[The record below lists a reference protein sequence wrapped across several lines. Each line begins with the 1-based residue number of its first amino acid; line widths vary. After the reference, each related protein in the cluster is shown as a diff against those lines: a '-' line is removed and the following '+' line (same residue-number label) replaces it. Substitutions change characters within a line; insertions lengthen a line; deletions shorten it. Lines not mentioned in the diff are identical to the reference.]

1 MYLLP
6 KIDKRLEN
14 APGRP
19 VILNY
24 ATPTE
29 KVSEF
34 VDHHLQP
41 IIKSGASYTKDTES
55 FLSKLKGIVMQNEKA
70 LINDHLR
77 VPKVSSKL
85 HIPTIDNF
93 TLMYP

>member
-55 FLSKLKGIVMQNEKA
+55 FLSKLKGIVMQTEKA

-77 VPKVSSKL
+77 VSKVSSKL